1 MGLKTKKVRIV
12 SRQGEPFHDRQ
23 EAGRLLA
30 AELKRFSGGETVVLG
45 IPRGGVVVAAELARS
60 LGAQL
65 DIVLSR
71 KIGAPGNLEL
81 AIGAVSEDGRLSLN
95 ENIVQGLGIRP
106 DYLEK
111 EKNRQLAE
119 IARRRDV
126 FRKVRPKISLHDRP
140 VVLVDDGVA
149 TGATLQAAIWAVREE
164 TPQNIIVAV
173 PVGPEET
180 IHRLAQQADE
190 VVCLRVPAAFYALSQ
205 FYVTFDQIEDSA
217 VLAILQETA

>member
-1 MGLKTKKVRIV
+1 M
-12 SRQGEPFHDRQ
+12 
-23 EAGRLLA
+23 A
-30 AELKRFSGGETVVLG
+30 AALKRFSGRETVVLG

-95 ENIVQGLGIRP
+95 EDIVQGMGIRP
-106 DYLEK
+106 EYLEK
-111 EKNRQLAE
+111 EKNRQMAE

-126 FRKVRPKISLHDRP
+126 FRKVRPKIFLRDRV

-149 TGATLQAAIWAVREE
+149 TGATLEAAIWAVREE
-164 TPQNIIVAV
+164 NPQKIIAAV

-180 IHRLAQQADE
+180 INRLAQQADE
-190 VVCLRVPAAFYALSQ
+190 VVCLRVPEAFYALSQ
-205 FYVTFDQIEDSA
+205 FYVIFDQIEDSA
-217 VLAILQETA
+217 VLAILKQTA